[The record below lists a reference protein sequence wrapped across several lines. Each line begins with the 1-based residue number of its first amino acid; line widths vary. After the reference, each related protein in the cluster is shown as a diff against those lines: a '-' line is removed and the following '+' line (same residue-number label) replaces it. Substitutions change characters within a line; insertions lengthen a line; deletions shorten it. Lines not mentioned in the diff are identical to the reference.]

1 MGSVLRKRPI
11 GIQMTWSQLLASD
24 RWIFVLSVVFSL
36 LLYGGTLN
44 NGYSIDDYLVAENLE
59 MVNQGVS
66 GIPEI
71 LTTYYGETDLG
82 NPFEYRPITRITF
95 ALERS
100 LWGEILWV
108 SHFINILMYALL
120 VFVVFQFFLS
130 LMGSQ
135 YKTLLLLTS
144 FLFLFHPIHSE
155 VVCSLKNRDEI
166 LSLLLAFCSGM
177 LLIKFVKKKSALLM
191 IGSSLL
197 FILSLATKPGQ
208 LPLVGVIVL
217 GLLLFQKRPLK
228 DLIWA
233 GLPFFILTASY
244 LATVIHFFPQ
254 WWRLDYAYEEN
265 SLDFLS
271 GFSERL
277 PTAFVAL
284 THNIRML
291 IWPHPL
297 SFFYGHDHI
306 SVAQWSDG
314 IVWIGVGALV
324 VLTLG
329 FFGLIKKHPIVSFG
343 IGIFIMSVS
352 PFLNVIGAVAGIVA
366 ERWLLAASIGFCLIL
381 AYLLLGL
388 LQSSKLRLAGV
399 SLILLLL
406 VLSSVRIISRIPD
419 WKSSRTLVYKDVET
433 VPRSFVPN
441 FLAARFYLEDSEL
454 ADDPDEKERLL
465 RLSFRSNEML
475 VDICIKKARFLRRCT
490 EQSLQ
495 LGENGKAVGYAMRL
509 FEEGGNKL
517 DHSVAAMQTLLTLSE
532 AQNGLNVSKQASYIH
547 PGRFQPLVYQG
558 NFYLMLGDTAKAIDV
573 YQIAMNTQDAQP
585 RIQDYIDQLKK
596 AYSVE

>member
-1 MGSVLRKRPI
+1 M
-11 GIQMTWSQLLASD
+11 
-24 RWIFVLSVVFSL
+24 
-36 LLYGGTLN
+36 N
-44 NGYSIDDYLVAENLE
+44 NGYSIDDYLVAENLD
-59 MVNQGVS
+59 MVNEGVA

-100 LWGEILWV
+100 LWGEKLWA
-108 SHFINILMYALL
+108 SHLVNILLYALL
-120 VFVVFQFFLS
+120 ALVVLQFFSL
-130 LMGSQ
+130 LMGSK
-135 YKTLLLLTS
+135 YRTLLVLTTL
-144 FLFLFHPIHSE
+144 LFLFHPIHSE

-166 LSLLLAFCSGM
+166 LSLLLALWSGM
-177 LLIKFVKKKSALLM
+177 LLIRFVQKKSAW
-191 IGSSLL
+191 IFICASLL

-208 LPLVGVIVL
+208 LPMAGIIVL
-217 GLLLFQKRPLK
+217 GLFLFQKRPLK

-233 GLPFFILTASY
+233 GLPFFILTAGY

-265 SLDFLS
+265 SLYFLS
-271 GFSERL
+271 GFGERL
-277 PTAFVAL
+277 PTALVAL
-284 THNIRML
+284 VHNIRML

-314 IVWIGVGALV
+314 IVWVGVGSLLV
-324 VLTLG
+324 LALG
-329 FFGLIKKHPIVSFG
+329 FFGLIKKHPTISFG

-381 AYLLLGL
+381 AYLLLEFL
-388 LQSSKLRLAGV
+388 RSSKLRVAGI

-406 VLSSVRIISRIPD
+406 ALSSVRIISRVPD
-419 WKSSRTLVYKDVET
+419 WKSSRTIVYKDVET

-441 FLAARFYLEDSEL
+441 FLAARYYLEDSE
-454 ADDPDEKERLL
+454 AAVNPSEKERLL
-465 RLSFRSNEML
+465 RLSYKSNQML

-495 LGENGKAVGYAMRL
+495 LGEKDKAVKYALRL
-509 FEEGGNKL
+509 FEEGGHKL
-517 DHSVAAMQTLLTLSE
+517 DHAVYAMKTLLTLHE
-532 AQNGLNVSKQASYIH
+532 GQNGLIVSQQASKVH
-547 PGRFQPLVYQG
+547 PGRFQPLAYQG
-558 NFYLMLGDTAKAIDV
+558 NFHLMSGDTAKAIEV
-573 YQIAMNTQDAQP
+573 YQMAMGTQDAQP
-585 RIQDYIDQLKK
+585 RIQVHIDQLKQ
-596 AYSVE
+596 AYSVK